1 MLIGWNGAF
10 GSLVWTQNAVTCLCQ
25 CNCNP
30 GAGIMLDVAWRQ
42 ALHCFSWEKTPLV
55 ERVSP
60 VCQWQ
65 GCDVAPPAHT
75 RGLDVDLISNIQHF
89 NDNLLIKN
97 KKSFSDWI
105 LPSKNRQ
112 GVQSGRISSG
122 TNMLHSQAITYSYSA
137 RGLTKQSNS
146 RPLYSLFRT
155 FKHIAWP
162 LSMARGYP
170 VVIGLL
176 MTHGDHDNCRS
187 TDPSSWQLNKQHL
200 LMKTVWYDWKQMW
213 SESKYSWLPNLGMW
227 FKIHGQIPLLLFPR
241 SRLNLFVQNL
251 RERHFCQQTD
261 QAKFKLNP
269 RAM

>member
-89 NDNLLIKN
+89 NDNLLIK
-97 KKSFSDWI
+97 KKKGFSDWI

-112 GVQSGRISSG
+112 GVQSGRISIVEQTCYIHKQLLTVTLQEVWQNNPTLVHFTVYLGLS
-122 TNMLHSQAITYSYSA
+122 NILHGPYQW
-137 RGLTKQSNS
+137 QE
-146 RPLYSLFRT
+146 
-155 FKHIAWP
+155 
-162 LSMARGYP
+162 
-170 VVIGLL
+170 VI
-176 MTHGDHDNCRS
+176 
-187 TDPSSWQLNKQHL
+187 Q
-200 LMKTVWYDWKQMW
+200 
-213 SESKYSWLPNLGMW
+213 
-227 FKIHGQIPLLLFPR
+227 LLLDF
-241 SRLNLFVQNL
+241 
-251 RERHFCQQTD
+251 
-261 QAKFKLNP
+261 
-269 RAM
+269 